1 MVHPNLNNRP
11 RILVVDD
18 ESMNR
23 DLLLRILQQDFEVGC
38 AEDGAQALEMLQNA
52 PFDVVLLDMMMP
64 VLDGKS
70 TLIRIRADSN
80 LAELPVII
88 VSAISE
94 TRKVV
99 DAINCGANDY
109 ITKPLDI
116 SLVKARVQTQVML
129 KRMMDERREAI
140 AALQSANQMKARMM
154 QVASHDLRNP
164 LNNLKMLCSLIK
176 DGLGDNPQLSPL
188 MSIADEGIETMLEI
202 IEDFLSTSA
211 VDNNGVA
218 IALEETEGLAH
229 LEQVI
234 EQYSLA
240 ARNKGI
246 RLELDMDDAL
256 ILADERRL
264 GQVFGNLLS
273 NAIKYSPINSR
284 VKVRAYTQQGLWRV
298 EVYDSGAGIPKEER
312 RHLFSPFSKNLI
324 STQPTNGES
333 STGLGLWIAAEM
345 MRLQGGRI
353 GMDSP
358 DTGGCCFWMELPLVM
373 EEKTA
378 IAS

>member
-1 MVHPNLNNRP
+1 MVHPNLDSRP

-18 ESMNR
+18 ETMNR
-23 DLLLRILQQDFEVGC
+23 DLLLRILQQDCDVDC
-38 AEDGAQALEMLQNA
+38 AEDGAVALEMLQKA
-52 PFDVVLLDMMMP
+52 PYDVVLLDMMMP

-70 TLIRIRADSN
+70 TLIRIRADAN

-99 DAINCGANDY
+99 DAISLGANDY

-116 SLVKARVQTQVML
+116 SLVKARVETQVML

-164 LNNLKMLCSLIK
+164 LNNLKMLCTLIK
-176 DGLGDNPQLSPL
+176 DGVGDNPQLRPL
-188 MSIADEGIETMLEI
+188 MSIADEGIETMLGI
-202 IEDFLSTSA
+202 IEDFLSNTA
-211 VDNNGVA
+211 VDNNGIA
-218 IALEETEGLAH
+218 IELEETPALPH

-234 EQYSLA
+234 EQYGLA
-240 ARNKGI
+240 ARTKGI
-246 RLELDMDDAL
+246 RVELAMEDAL

-264 GQVFGNLLS
+264 EQVFGNLLS
-273 NAIKYSPINSR
+273 NAIKYSPCNSR
-284 VKVRAYTQQGLWRV
+284 VMVRTFVSKDMWRV
-298 EVYDSGAGIPKEER
+298 EVYDSGAGIPKHER

-358 DTGGCCFWMELPLVM
+358 DAGGCCFWMEFPLAM
-373 EEKTA
+373 EQATA

>member
-1 MVHPNLNNRP
+1 MVHPNPHIRP

-23 DLLLRILQQDFEVGC
+23 DLLLRILQQDFEVAC

-164 LNNLKMLCSLIK
+164 LNNLKMLNSIIK
-176 DGLGDNPQLSPL
+176 DGVGDNPQLMPL
-188 MSIADEGIETMLEI
+188 MSIADEGIATMLAI

-218 IALEETEGLAH
+218 IELEETEGLAH

-246 RLELDMDDAL
+246 RLELAMDEAL

-264 GQVFGNLLS
+264 EQVFGNLLS
-273 NAIKYSPINSR
+273 NAIKYSPCNSR
-284 VKVRAYTQQGLWRV
+284 VKVRAYIQHDLWRV
-298 EVYDSGAGIPKEER
+298 EVYDSGPGIPKEER

-358 DTGGCCFWMELPLVM
+358 DTGGCCFWMELPLVV

-378 IAS
+378 MAS